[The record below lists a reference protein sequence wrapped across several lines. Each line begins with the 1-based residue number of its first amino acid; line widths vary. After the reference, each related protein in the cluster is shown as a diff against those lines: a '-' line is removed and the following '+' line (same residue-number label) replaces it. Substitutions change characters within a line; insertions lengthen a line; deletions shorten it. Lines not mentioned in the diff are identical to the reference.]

1 MQIWATDPPNIEKI
15 REGVGEI
22 WHPKWQNS
30 GTRVDNTHKMTNS
43 SSTNNPNPTILGLME
58 SSLEGL

>member
-1 MQIWATDPPNIEKI
+1 MLIWATDPPNIEKI
-15 REGVGEI
+15 RQGVGEI
-22 WHPKWQNS
+22 WDPKFQNS
-30 GTRVDNTHKMTNS
+30 STTEDNTHKMTNS